1 MEQERRT
8 AGKHRRAAIASLSI
22 PHTERA
28 GTRRLLFL
36 RRPIS
41 SSRIFRLVLK
51 SLVLQSD
58 SLRPI
63 LQRKKQSKKFLLCF
77 FLLLAEPLSQ
87 LWIGAF
93 RKNKIDDVFL
103 GHDFLNQLIIQ
114 RMQQINEIRGTNVA
128 NTFKKPFHFQSA
140 HLFSRRHFRLIND
153 NLAPAFRRRVPHI
166 HIGHQIPR
174 SSILFRSF

>member
-1 MEQERRT
+1 MT
-8 AGKHRRAAIASLSI
+8 AAVSV

-28 GTRRLLFL
+28 GTRRSFFL

-41 SSRIFRLVLK
+41 SSSFFRLALK
-51 SLVLQSD
+51 SLVLQAD
-58 SLRPI
+58 STRSI
-63 LQRKKQSKKFLLCF
+63 LQRKKRSKNFLLRF
-77 FLLLAEPLSQ
+77 FLLLAEPLPQ
-87 LWIGAF
+87 LGIGAF

-103 GHDFLNQLIIQ
+103 GHDLLNQLIIQ

-128 NTFKKPFHFQSA
+128 DTVKKPFHFQSA
-140 HLFSRRHFRLIND
+140 HLFSRRRFRLIND